1 MVCSNR
7 LMSASNF
14 DLSAFDMMILN
25 TELPPCFANLQLSP
39 ACLFTIS
46 FFRDL
51 SSLIF
56 LIPTI
61 RFSFPSFFAK
71 NFIATAYPFN
81 FFGIIGFSPAR
92 IRISFMV

>member
-39 ACLFTIS
+39 ACLF
-46 FFRDL
+46 
-51 SSLIF
+51 
-56 LIPTI
+56 
-61 RFSFPSFFAK
+61 K
-71 NFIATAYPFN
+71 
-81 FFGIIGFSPAR
+81 IGRASCR
-92 IRISFMV
+92 ERV